1 MGKSYYST
9 VFDAPAA
16 QVWAAARDFNGL
28 ATWFSSSVSTS
39 AIEDGKT
46 GESVSAVRNFLF
58 GDSRIREQM
67 VALSDVD
74 CSYTYVFCDPAP
86 FPVKNYLA
94 TLRVTPITDGD
105 RAFVEWWTTFD
116 CAADELDHW
125 TAFFASNVFAPALAS
140 LRESIKQ
147 SV

>member
-16 QVWAAARDFNGL
+16 NVWAAARDFNGL
-28 ATWFSSSVSTS
+28 ATWFAAAVVSSE
-39 AIEDGKT
+39 IEDGKT
-46 GESVSAVRNFLF
+46 GESVSSVRNFLF
-58 GDSRIREQM
+58 GETRIREQL

-74 CSYTYVFCDPAP
+74 CSYTYRFCDPAP
-86 FPVKNYLA
+86 FPVQNYLA

-116 CAADELDHW
+116 CKAKELEHW
-125 TAFFASNVFAPALAS
+125 TGFFASEVFKPALES
-140 LRESIKQ
+140 LRVYIKG
-147 SV
+147 

>member
-9 VFDAPAA
+9 VFEAPAA
-16 QVWAAARDFNGL
+16 TVWAAARDFNGL
-28 ATWFSSSVSTS
+28 ATWFAGSVSVS
-39 AIEDGKT
+39 AIEAGKT
-46 GESVSAVRNFLF
+46 GESVGAVRNFLF
-58 GDSRIREQM
+58 GETRIREHL

-74 CSYTYVFCDPAP
+74 CAYTYEFCDPAP

-105 RAFVEWWTTFD
+105 QAFVEWWTTFD

-125 TAFFASNVFAPALAS
+125 TGFFAREVFKPALES
-140 LRESIKQ
+140 LRAY
-147 SV
+147 VTG